1 MPPRIAPKQAVLASK
16 EQSLFKELLSLYETR
31 QYKKAIKTADTILKK
46 APTHGETICMKGLV
60 FTNMPGK
67 RDEGVELVRKGL
79 ALGLES
85 HICWHVYGLVLK
97 QEKNYAQALGAYN
110 RALKYDVDNM
120 NILRDAAQLQM
131 QLRQF
136 DQLVQTRHTLLALR
150 PTMRQS
156 WVALAVAHQ
165 MNRDL
170 EKADKIL
177 VNYKSVLKNVPDYDC
192 EHSELLLY
200 HLRIMEGLGKHE
212 EVLAALDVYSKQREI
227 LDRTAIVEFR
237 ARNLGKANRKAEA
250 AHEWTTLIEQNYE
263 SYAYYRGFL
272 ATQDIDLDNLTDESR
287 SAALASFKKLVTQ
300 YPGATAPRRLSL
312 DVALGDEFRSLVEP
326 YLWTG
331 LQRGIPSL
339 FVDIKSLYKNDEK
352 RAVVEEVV
360 EGFLAKLKPE
370 EVAKESQSTTN
381 GETKPEAP
389 TTYLWTLYYLGQHY
403 SYCGDQEKALSF
415 LDTAIAHTPTLPE
428 LYTTRARALK
438 RAGDYVSAS
447 FAAEAGRLLDGQDR
461 WLNGKSAKYAMRAGR
476 VEDAHNLLGL
486 FTRKDALSPSFDLTE
501 MQSLVYLIQEGDAHR
516 RAGRLPMA
524 LKRYNAVAQIFDDI
538 WDDQY
543 DFHSYCIRRFTLNI
557 YTDTIN
563 WEDHI
568 REHGAYRKA
577 AVEAAKI
584 YIQLHDDPSLV
595 AACTPKLT
603 AEEKK
608 AKAKAVKAA
617 SKEPKK
623 ANHAKEE
630 EAPPPKDDDPDGLKL
645 LSQDKPIEQAL
656 KLLRPL
662 EALQVQ
668 DIDVWLTIYD
678 VAMRRKKYLQA
689 LKALNV
695 VKKLSSD
702 HHELH
707 WRIIDF
713 RLQTFGEAALDASI
727 KATIDQSLNELIP
740 LQQSPEAFNAQYL
753 QRVSTPAAKLGSAL
767 AVLKIHGLE
776 AGQAEAEELI
786 FQVLHPEAKT
796 SILDLLEGARL
807 LQDVVKSKRVDEFKA
822 KGQKLH
828 PLSTALRT
836 EQELESLRLELARA
850 GKKIEE
856 AKPVVDAEE

>member
-1 MPPRIAPKQAVLASK
+1 MPPKAVPKQVVLASK

-31 QYKKAIKTADTILKK
+31 QYKKAVKTADTILKK

-97 QEKNYAQALGAYN
+97 QEKNYAQALGAYS

-156 WVALAVAHQ
+156 WVALAVAYQ
-165 MNRDL
+165 MNEDL
-170 EKADKIL
+170 EKADKVL
-177 VNYKSVLKNVPDYDC
+177 VNYKSMLKNVPDYDY

-200 HLRIMEGLGKHE
+200 HLRIMENLGKHE

-237 ARNLGKANRKAEA
+237 ARNLSKANRKAEA

-263 SYAYYRGFL
+263 SYAYYRGL
-272 ATQDIDLDNLTDESR
+272 LSTQDIDLDNLTDESR
-287 SAALASFKKLVTQ
+287 PAALAYLKKLVTQ
-300 YPGATAPRRLSL
+300 YPGATAPKRLSL
-312 DVALGDEFRSLVEP
+312 DVALSDEFRSLAEP

-339 FVDIKSLYKNDEK
+339 FVDVKSLYKDDEK
-352 RAVVEEVV
+352 RAIVEEIV
-360 EGFLAKLKPE
+360 ESFLAKLKPE
-370 EVAKESQSTTN
+370 EVSKEPPPATN
-381 GETKPEAP
+381 GETKPEPP
-389 TTYLWTLYYLGQHY
+389 TTYLWALYFLGQHY

-428 LYTTRARALK
+428 LYTTRGRALK
-438 RAGDYVSAS
+438 RAGDFVRAS
-447 FAAEAGRLLDGQDR
+447 FAVEAGRLLDGQDR

-476 VEDAHNLLGL
+476 VEDAQNLLGL
-486 FTRKDALSPSFDLTE
+486 FTRKDALSPSSDLTE
-501 MQSLVYLIQEGDAHR
+501 MQSLVYLIQEGEAHR

-543 DFHSYCIRRFTLNI
+543 DFHSYCIRRYTLNI
-557 YTDTIN
+557 YIDTIR
-563 WEDHI
+563 WEDRI

-577 AVEAAKI
+577 SVEAAKI
-584 YIQLHDDPSLV
+584 YIRLHDDPGLV

-623 ANHAKEE
+623 GNNAKEDE
-630 EAPPPKDDDPDGLKL
+630 VPPPKDDDPDGLKL
-645 LSQDKPIEQAL
+645 LGQEKPIEQAL

-662 EALQVQ
+662 EALQVP
-668 DIDVWLTIYD
+668 DVEVWFTIYD

-689 LKALNV
+689 LKALNT
-695 VKKLSSD
+695 VKKLSPD

-707 WRIIDF
+707 WRVIDF
-713 RLQTFGEAALDASI
+713 RLQTSSGAALDASI
-727 KATIDQSLNELIP
+727 KATIDQSLNDLIP
-740 LQQSPEAFNAQYL
+740 LQQSPEAFNTQYL
-753 QRVSTPAAKLGSAL
+753 QRVSTPSGKFGSAL
-767 AVLKIHGLE
+767 AALKIHGSG
-776 AGQAEAEELI
+776 AGQEEAEGLI
-786 FQVLHPEAKT
+786 FQILHPEAKA
-796 SILDLLEGARL
+796 SILDLLEGVRL
-807 LQDVVKSKRVDEFKA
+807 LQDVIKSKRIDEFKA
-822 KGQKLH
+822 EGQKLH

-836 EQELESLRLELARA
+836 DQELESLRLELAGA
-850 GKKIEE
+850 GKKAEE
-856 AKPVVDAEE
+856 AKPEVDVK